1 MFSTVIACY
10 SLLGIIFL
18 RSGIG
23 KMFFWDSLPDTI
35 AEYQLLPKS
44 LVKPVA
50 YILPFVELFSGIWLF
65 TGMNLLFA
73 AGLATILLFVFTI
86 AIAIN
91 LARGRRIQCHC
102 FGKAG

>member
-50 YILPFVELFSGIWLF
+50 YILPFVELF